1 MNSPPQLTNDEIRHP
16 YLRPRD
22 SAALILVDHSGA
34 VPKVLLGRR
43 HGSLVFM
50 PGKLVFPGGSVETT
64 DHRIPFAAELPDALE
79 MKLVTGRPMT
89 THARARALVAA
100 AIREACEET
109 GLCLGSKPSHP
120 LTPAQTAALSGG
132 WKPFANAGLLPD
144 PSQLYLIARAITPP
158 GRIRRFDT
166 RFFTADISAIAH
178 TVSGVIC
185 ADAELVETI
194 WIELGLPPR
203 PDIHSMTQIVLH
215 ELNARLA
222 MGPLTHRVDVPF
234 FHYRNGTQLRDTL

>member
-1 MNSPPQLTNDEIRHP
+1 MNPLPTDAAEDIRHS

-22 SAALILVDHSGA
+22 SAALILVDRSGP

-43 HGSLVFM
+43 HPSLVFM

-64 DHRIPFAAELPDALE
+64 DHRIPLAAELPRELAA
-79 MKLVTGRPMT
+79 KLVAGSPKT
-89 THARARALVAA
+89 TPARARALAAA

-109 GLCLGSKPSHP
+109 GLCLGSRPSP
-120 LTPAQTAALSGG
+120 SLTPAQTAALTGE
-132 WKPFANAGLLPD
+132 WAPFAQAGLLPD

-166 RFFTADISAIAH
+166 RFFAADVSTIAY
-178 TVSGVIC
+178 TVSGVIH

-194 WIELGLPPR
+194 WLELGTPPR
-203 PDIHSMTQIVLH
+203 PDIHSMTQIVLD
-215 ELNARLA
+215 ELNSRLA
-222 MGPLTHRVDVPF
+222 MGPLTHRVDVPYF
-234 FHYRNGTQLRDTL
+234 YYRNGTQLRDTL